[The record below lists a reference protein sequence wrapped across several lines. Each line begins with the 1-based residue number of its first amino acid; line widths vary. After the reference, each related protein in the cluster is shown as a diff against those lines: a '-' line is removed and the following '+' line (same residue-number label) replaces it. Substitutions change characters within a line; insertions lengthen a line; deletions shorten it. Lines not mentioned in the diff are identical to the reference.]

1 MHTSQWSIT
10 PNNAHQLTP
19 VNAHCTIIG
28 ESLHNLS
35 HCTPLLTNGNVDTVQ
50 LLLCGWWE
58 EVRVSMQSR
67 ISVWIQLQLTFIFSF
82 IESLLV
88 DDGVNG
94 NGSLTAQ
101 TDKKTL
107 ALTAHPFCSYV
118 LHHNELLTQSVCLR

>member
-1 MHTSQWSIT
+1 
-10 PNNAHQLTP
+10 
-19 VNAHCTIIG
+19 
-28 ESLHNLS
+28 
-35 HCTPLLTNGNVDTVQ
+35 
-50 LLLCGWWE
+50 
-58 EVRVSMQSR
+58 MQSR

-107 ALTAHPFCSYV
+107 ALTAHPLCSYV